1 MIATASAAPMILR
14 MAYSLLGDT
23 ACHDL
28 NTATSAVMPAEIAA
42 SRAEGLPL
50 AQVVQ
55 NAAMT
60 TAAAVSPAMVLGPT
74 FGITTPSPARNPWVR
89 PVAAQ

>member
-1 MIATASAAPMILR
+1 
-14 MAYSLLGDT
+14 
-23 ACHDL
+23 
-28 NTATSAVMPAEIAA
+28 MPAEIAA

-74 FGITTPSPARNPWVR
+74 FGTITLSPLHSQSAHWA
-89 PVAAQ
+89 AAQ